1 MSTPAAPTPQPRGFL
16 HRGDARA
23 RLQAELESL
32 PTEERDVVA
41 RFLARRTVARNVRD
55 DASASR
61 TLGERVADRVAA
73 VGGSWRFIIS
83 FGVFLVAWMA
93 FNAVQGKPFDP
104 YPFILL
110 NLVLSC
116 LAAVQAPIIMMSQN
130 RQADADR
137 RQARNDYEVNVKS
150 ELEILQVHEKLNEL
164 RERDW
169 AALVALQNHQ
179 IELLQQLLRR
189 EAGAT
194 RPSGP

>member
-1 MSTPAAPTPQPRGFL
+1 MKSTAHLNDLSLRLLGRAYDDLDIEESRVLEAIAARAPSSRDAADLGDAQAS
-16 HRGDARA
+16 RGD
-23 RLQAELESL
+23 RL
-32 PTEERDVVA
+32 
-41 RFLARRTVARNVRD
+41 
-55 DASASR
+55 
-61 TLGERVADRVAA
+61 ADRVAA
-73 VGGSWRFIIS
+73 IGGSWGFITVFTLVLLGWMLLNSEVLQRF
-83 FGVFLVAWMA
+83 GMA
-93 FNAVQGKPFDP
+93 FDP
-104 YPFILL
+104 YPFIF
-110 NLVLSC
+110 LSLMLST

-179 IELLQQLLRR
+179 IELLQQLLHR
-189 EAGAT
+189 EASAT

>member
-1 MSTPAAPTPQPRGFL
+1 MSTPAAPTPPPRGFL

-130 RQADADR
+130 RQAAKDR
-137 RQARNDYEVNVKS
+137 LTASVDYEINLRA
-150 ELEILQVHEKLNEL
+150 ELEIMRLHEKLDQMRIAEL
-164 RERDW
+164 AEKVDTLCARM
-169 AALVALQNHQ
+169 
-179 IELLQQLLRR
+179 
-189 EAGAT
+189 EAKG
-194 RPSGP
+194 